1 MRDKK
6 LSKLQKAILII
17 CLHPE
22 YGSNRGIIRD
32 CTPADVKKFYYCFPV
47 TGRGSL
53 LFSVKNIGLSRYRAA
68 GVAISRSF
76 DSLARRGLVQ
86 RFHSWSGVRLTDE
99 GREVALS
106 LQRKMQEGGGLSI
119 STAFDP
125 QDRLGNHKDMSSK
138 LRF

>member
-47 TGRGSL
+47 TGSGSL

-99 GREVALS
+99 GREIALS
-106 LQRKMQEGGGLSI
+106 IQRDMRGAVPI
-119 STAFDP
+119 STAFVL
-125 QDRLGNHKDMSSK
+125 QDRPCNHKDVSSK
-138 LRF
+138 SRC